1 MTSTESPARRSIAES
16 LAVYL
21 QRRVLIVL
29 LLGFSSGLPLVLTG
43 ATLQAWLKVSGID
56 VKTIGLVTAVAV
68 PYNFKFL
75 WAPLVDAL
83 DVPVLG
89 KLLGRRRGWLLVAQ
103 VWLMAAILFLGS
115 CDPTVSVLTVV
126 VGAVIVATASAT
138 QDIVVDAFRVESLP
152 EDEQAAGMASYVA
165 AYRVGALVSGA
176 GALFLVT
183 AFQST
188 LGQHAA
194 WTACYAVM
202 AVLILVGVTA
212 TLLATEPAG
221 SATAA
226 ADHALPEH
234 RSALARAFRSA
245 LDSFRDFLSR
255 ELAFVVLVFVVLFK
269 LADALAFALLTTFVL
284 DLGFTLT
291 QLATIRNGVG
301 FIAALLGGFAGG
313 LIARAEPVDRGR
325 AADGHDPRLF
335 LAGGDWPE
343 PAAADAH
350 HDHRV
355 LYRRARDRDLRR
367 LPLGALSQSALHG
380 DAICTFDGARC
391 TWAHR
396 FFARFGLSAARR
408 RLGCLFR
415 HLRAYRATRA
425 GLVGVAAEAPS
436 FRRIGAREKV
446 TWLAGICG
454 PDQTAGS

>member
-1 MTSTESPARRSIAES
+1 MTSTESPARRSIADS

-89 KLLGRRRGWLLVAQ
+89 KLLGRRRGWLLLAQ
-103 VWLMAAILFLGS
+103 IWLMAAILFLGS

-194 WTACYAVM
+194 WTACY
-202 AVLILVGVTA
+202 
-212 TLLATEPAG
+212 
-221 SATAA
+221 
-226 ADHALPEH
+226 
-234 RSALARAFRSA
+234 
-245 LDSFRDFLSR
+245 
-255 ELAFVVLVFVVLFK
+255 
-269 LADALAFALLTTFVL
+269 
-284 DLGFTLT
+284 
-291 QLATIRNGVG
+291 
-301 FIAALLGGFAGG
+301 
-313 LIARAEPVDRGR
+313 
-325 AADGHDPRLF
+325 
-335 LAGGDWPE
+335 
-343 PAAADAH
+343 
-350 HDHRV
+350 
-355 LYRRARDRDLRR
+355 
-367 LPLGALSQSALHG
+367 
-380 DAICTFDGARC
+380 
-391 TWAHR
+391 
-396 FFARFGLSAARR
+396 
-408 RLGCLFR
+408 
-415 HLRAYRATRA
+415 
-425 GLVGVAAEAPS
+425 
-436 FRRIGAREKV
+436 
-446 TWLAGICG
+446 
-454 PDQTAGS
+454 

>member
-291 QLATIRNGVG
+291 QLATC
-301 FIAALLGGFAGG
+301 AAAVAARL
-313 LIARAEPVDRGR
+313 ARA
-325 AADGHDPRLF
+325 AA
-335 LAGGDWPE
+335 
-343 PAAADAH
+343 
-350 HDHRV
+350 
-355 LYRRARDRDLRR
+355 
-367 LPLGALSQSALHG
+367 
-380 DAICTFDGARC
+380 
-391 TWAHR
+391 
-396 FFARFGLSAARR
+396 
-408 RLGCLFR
+408 
-415 HLRAYRATRA
+415 
-425 GLVGVAAEAPS
+425 
-436 FRRIGAREKV
+436 
-446 TWLAGICG
+446 
-454 PDQTAGS
+454 